1 MTTTSTV
8 DNSKTNSLMPM
19 MIIGGLFFI
28 FGFITWLNGAL
39 VPFLQIVCN
48 LNEVQAIL
56 IASTFY
62 FAYVV
67 MALPMARLLDYT
79 GYRKAMSI
87 GLGMI
92 SVGCI
97 MYIPAAQAQSFVLFL
112 AAQFVLGT
120 GLTLLQTASNPYI
133 VKIGPEETAA
143 VRISIMG
150 ILNKLAGVIAPMMF
164 TALVLGDFGDVT
176 VKSVAA
182 MPEAERMAQVIA
194 LADGL
199 IMPYIGMALVLAILA
214 FALLKSGLPELN
226 LNELDTSSD
235 VAGDEHAQGKKNTS
249 LMAYPHLILGALT
262 LFVYVG
268 VEVIAGD
275 TIGLFGSALG
285 VANATT
291 LTSFT
296 MAFMVLGYILGLF
309 LIPRVLTERQALL
322 GSAVLGMIL
331 SVAVVF
337 SSSTSTTLSAVL
349 WGWMG
354 IGLLPDTITFV
365 ALLGFANAIVW
376 PAVWPLALKGLG
388 ELTAKGSALLIM
400 GIAGGAILPLV
411 YGGLSTILGNQSAYW
426 MMVPCYIFIFYYA
439 LLGCKIAPRKA

>member
-1 MTTTSTV
+1 
-8 DNSKTNSLMPM
+8 
-19 MIIGGLFFI
+19 
-28 FGFITWLNGAL
+28 
-39 VPFLQIVCN
+39 
-48 LNEVQAIL
+48 
-56 IASTFY
+56 
-62 FAYVV
+62 
-67 MALPMARLLDYT
+67 
-79 GYRKAMSI
+79 
-87 GLGMI
+87 
-92 SVGCI
+92 

>member
-1 MTTTSTV
+1 MHATAGTTPQQS
-8 DNSKTNSLMPM
+8 SMLPM

-48 LNEVQAIL
+48 LNEIQAIL

-67 MALPMARLLDYT
+67 MALPMARILDIT

-87 GLGMI
+87 GLGFI
-92 SVGCI
+92 SLGCL
-97 MYIPAAQAQSFVLFL
+97 MFIPAAQAQSFGLFL
-112 AAQFVLGT
+112 VAQFVLGS

-150 ILNKLAGVIAPMMF
+150 ILNKLAGVVAPMIF
-164 TALVLGDFGDVT
+164 TALVLGDLGNVT
-176 VKSVAA
+176 AKSIATLS
-182 MPEAERMAQVIA
+182 EADRLIQITV

-199 IMPYIGMALVLAILA
+199 IYPYLGMAIALAAL
-214 FALLKSGLPELN
+214 ALLLSKSGLPELN
-226 LNELDTSSD
+226 LNQADPRQSAHSDKPSSLL
-235 VAGDEHAQGKKNTS
+235 AF
-249 LMAYPHLILGALT
+249 PHLILGAVT

-275 TIGLFGSALG
+275 TIGLFGSNLG

-296 MAFMVLGYILGLF
+296 MAFMVIGYVLGLF
-309 LIPRVLTERQALL
+309 LIPRIMTERQALM
-322 GSAVLGMIL
+322 GSAVLGMLISL
-331 SVAVVF
+331 FVVF
-337 SSSTSTTLSAVL
+337 SSTTSTVISSAL

-354 IGLLPDTITFV
+354 IGLVPDTIALI

-411 YGGLSTILGNQSAYW
+411 YGGFSTAIGNQAAYW
-426 MMVPCYIFIFYYA
+426 MMLPCYAFIFYYA
-439 LLGCKIAPRKA
+439 VSGCLIKPRSGI